1 MVLIF
6 TFWLWVA
13 KIWTS
18 RKFPTIQY
26 VYNYLSVPQCG
37 IYLKQFLLPSLLNLP
52 FAPSAPSGAPLTVSV
67 FLSYLHSSAQF
78 QWGHVPQE
86 KQNGPVTNYRLS
98 CRSSTNSRLQIQE
111 NFNSSVFQFE
121 LANLEPGTK
130 YECSVS
136 ASTAAGRGPESTP
149 VKFTTPTGKM
159 LY

>member
-1 MVLIF
+1 MYNLSV
-6 TFWLWVA
+6 V
-13 KIWTS
+13 
-18 RKFPTIQY
+18 RKWY
-26 VYNYLSVPQCG
+26 EVPQCG
-37 IYLKQFLLPSLLNLP
+37 IYTFETIFLTFALSFFP

-67 FLSYLHSSAQF
+67 FLSHLHSSAQF
-78 QWGHVPQE
+78 QWGRVPQE
-86 KQNGPVTNYRLS
+86 EQNGPITNYHLS
-98 CRSSTNSRLQIQE
+98 CHSSTNSRLQIEE
-111 NFNSSVFQFE
+111 NFNSSIFQFE